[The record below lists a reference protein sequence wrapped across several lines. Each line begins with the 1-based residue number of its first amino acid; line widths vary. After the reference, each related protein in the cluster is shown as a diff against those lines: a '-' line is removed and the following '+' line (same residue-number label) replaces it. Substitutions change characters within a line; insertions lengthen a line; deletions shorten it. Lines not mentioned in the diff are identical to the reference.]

1 MKYVGSNQRINLS
14 WTISRGASKVK
25 EDFRRSSLFVFLT
38 SNNEQIPLN
47 YTLSE
52 NVITATL
59 TTGLP
64 EGVYGLLAVWFK
76 SACNPFEGGNDA
88 SLPPLGRMSRSQVDD
103 LFGITAVS
111 NEADY
116 SESSAVNIEVRSMV
130 ATYGYDGLSAYE
142 IAVIS
147 GQTALRQ
154 SEWVSNITELNK
166 RLSEIE
172 NAETLRQTAEASRSS
187 EEGKRVSSEIVRQ
200 QNENARQAAE
210 KKRTSLRYY
219 TEDTEG
225 DGSAEIHAGSIR
237 VYAGGSGKCLQLEGY
252 KVVVKSGLEDIV
264 LLPGPGYKAKVG
276 TKEIATVDMLES
288 IKNRLSAL
296 ENDSMT

>member
-59 TTGLP
+59 PTGLP

-154 SEWVSNITELNK
+154 SEWVSNITELNE

-172 NAETLRQTAEASRSS
+172 SAETQRQTAETSRSS
-187 EEGKRVSSEIVRQ
+187 AEDKRVSSEIVRQ

-219 TEDTEG
+219 TE
-225 DGSAEIHAGSIR
+225 GSGTASIR
-237 VYAGGSGKCLQLEGY
+237 ADIVSIEAVGSGTTLKLKGY
-252 KVVVKSGLEDIV
+252 RVEVQSGLDDIV
-264 LLPGPGYKAKVG
+264 LQPGPGYKVKIG

-296 ENDSMT
+296 ENDSMA

>member
-59 TTGLP
+59 PTGLP

-103 LFGITAVS
+103 MFGITAVS

-154 SEWVSNITELNK
+154 SEWVSNITELNE

-172 NAETLRQTAEASRSS
+172 IAETLRQTAEASRSS

-219 TEDTEG
+219 TEG
-225 DGSAEIHAGSIR
+225 DGSVEIHANSVR
-237 VYAGGSGKCLQLEGY
+237 VYAEGSTKGLQLEGY
-252 KVVVKSGLEDIV
+252 KVEVKSGLDDIV
-264 LLPGPGYKAKVG
+264 LQPGPGYKAKVG
-276 TKEIATVDMLES
+276 AKEIATVDMLES

>member
-47 YTLSE
+47 YTLGE

-59 TTGLP
+59 PTGLP

-76 SACNPFEGGNDA
+76 SASNPFEGGNDA

-154 SEWVSNITELNK
+154 SEWVSNITELNE

-172 NAETLRQTAEASRSS
+172 SAETLRQTAEASRSS
-187 EEGKRVSSEIVRQ
+187 AEGKRASSEIVRQ
-200 QNENARQAAE
+200 QNENARQEAE

-219 TEDTEG
+219 TEG
-225 DGSAEIHAGSIR
+225 DGSSEIHANSVR
-237 VYAGGSGKCLQLEGY
+237 VYAEGSVKGLQLEGY
-252 KVVVKSGLEDIV
+252 KVEVKSGLDNIV
-264 LLPGPGYKAKVG
+264 LSPGPGYKAKVG
-276 TKEIATVDMLES
+276 TKEIATVDMIEALQT
-288 IKNRLSAL
+288 RVAAL
-296 ENDSMT
+296 EGNK

>member
-47 YTLSE
+47 YTLGE

-59 TTGLP
+59 PTGLP

-76 SACNPFEGGNDA
+76 SASNPFEGGNDA
-88 SLPPLGRMSRSQVDD
+88 GLPPLGRMSRSQVDD

-154 SEWVSNITELNK
+154 SEWVSNITELNE
-166 RLSEIE
+166 RLSGIE
-172 NAETLRQTAEASRSS
+172 SAETLRQTAEASRSS
-187 EEGKRVSSEIVRQ
+187 AEGKRVSSEIVRQ

-219 TEDTEG
+219 TEG
-225 DGSAEIHAGSIR
+225 DGSVEIHADSIR
-237 VYAGGSGKCLQLEGY
+237 VYAEGSGKCLQLEGY
-252 KVVVKSGLEDIV
+252 KVVVKSGLDDIV

-296 ENDSMT
+296 ENNGMT

>member
-47 YTLSE
+47 YTLGE

-59 TTGLP
+59 PTELP

-76 SACNPFEGGNDA
+76 SASNPFEGGNDA
-88 SLPPLGRMSRSQVDD
+88 GLPPLGRMSRSQVDD

-154 SEWVSNITELNK
+154 SEWVSNITELNE
-166 RLSEIE
+166 RISEIE
-172 NAETLRQTAEASRSS
+172 SAETLRQTAEASRSS
-187 EEGKRVSSEIVRQ
+187 AEGKRVSSEIVRQ

-219 TEDTEG
+219 TEG
-225 DGSAEIHAGSIR
+225 DGSAEIHANSIR
-237 VYAGGSGKCLQLEGY
+237 VYAEGSGKCLQLEGY
-252 KVVVKSGLEDIV
+252 KVVVKSGLDDIV

-296 ENDSMT
+296 ENNSMA

>member
-59 TTGLP
+59 PTGLP

-76 SACNPFEGGNDA
+76 SASNPFEGGNDA
-88 SLPPLGRMSRSQVDD
+88 CLPPLGRMSRSQVDD
-103 LFGITAVS
+103 LFGITDVS

-154 SEWVSNITELNK
+154 SEWVSNITELNE
-166 RLSEIE
+166 RISEIE
-172 NAETLRQTAEASRSS
+172 SAETLRQTAETSRSS
-187 EEGKRVSSEIVRQ
+187 AEGKRVSSEIVRQ

-219 TEDTEG
+219 TEG
-225 DGSAEIHAGSIR
+225 DGSVEIHANSVR
-237 VYAGGSGKCLQLEGY
+237 VYAEGSTKGLQLEGY
-252 KVVVKSGLEDIV
+252 KVVVKSGLDDIV
-264 LLPGPGYKAKVG
+264 LLPGLGYKAKVG

-296 ENDSMT
+296 ENNSMA

>member
-59 TTGLP
+59 PTGLP

-154 SEWVSNITELNK
+154 SEWVSNITELNE

-172 NAETLRQTAEASRSS
+172 SAETQRQTAEASRSS
-187 EEGKRVSSEIVRQ
+187 AEDKRVSSEIVRQ

-219 TEDTEG
+219 TEG

-237 VYAGGSGKCLQLEGY
+237 VYAEGSGKCLQLEGY
-252 KVVVKSGLEDIV
+252 KVVVKSGLDDIV
-264 LLPGPGYKAKVG
+264 LLPGTGYKAKVG

-296 ENDSMT
+296 ENNSMV

>member
-59 TTGLP
+59 PTGLP

-154 SEWVSNITELNK
+154 SEWVSNITELNE

-172 NAETLRQTAEASRSS
+172 SAETLRQTAEASRSS
-187 EEGKRVSSEIVRQ
+187 AEGKRVSSEIVRQ

-219 TEDTEG
+219 TEG
-225 DGSAEIHAGSIR
+225 DGSAEIHADSIR
-237 VYAGGSGKCLQLEGY
+237 VYAEGSGKCLQLEGY
-252 KVVVKSGLEDIV
+252 KVVVKSGLDNIV
-264 LLPGPGYKAKVG
+264 FSPGPGYKVKVG

-288 IKNRLSAL
+288 IKNRLSVL
-296 ENDSMT
+296 ENNSMT

>member
-38 SNNEQIPLN
+38 SNNDQIPLN

-52 NVITATL
+52 NVITSTL
-59 TTGLP
+59 PTGLP

-76 SACNPFEGGNDA
+76 SACNPFEGGNDV

-154 SEWVSNITELNK
+154 SEWVSNITELNE

-219 TEDTEG
+219 TEG
-225 DGSAEIHAGSIR
+225 DGSAEIHANSVR
-237 VYAGGSGKCLQLEGY
+237 VYAEGSTKGLQLEGY
-252 KVVVKSGLEDIV
+252 KVVVKSGLDDIV
-264 LLPGPGYKAKVG
+264 LLPGPGYKVKIG
-276 TKEIATVDMLES
+276 TKEVATVDMLES
-288 IKNRLSAL
+288 IKNRLTAL
-296 ENDSMT
+296 ENNSMT

>member
-52 NVITATL
+52 NVITSTL
-59 TTGLP
+59 PTGLP

-76 SACNPFEGGNDA
+76 SACNPFEGGNDV

-154 SEWVSNITELNK
+154 SEWVSNITELNE
-166 RLSEIE
+166 RLSDVEI
-172 NAETLRQTAEASRSS
+172 AETLRQTAESSRSS
-187 EEGKRVSSEIVRQ
+187 AEGKRASSEIVRQ

-219 TEDTEG
+219 TEG
-225 DGSAEIHAGSIR
+225 DGSAEIHANSVR
-237 VYAGGSGKCLQLEGY
+237 VYAEGSTKGLQLEGY
-252 KVVVKSGLEDIV
+252 KVEVKSGLDDIV

-296 ENDSMT
+296 ENDSMV

>member
-59 TTGLP
+59 PTGLP

-76 SACNPFEGGNDA
+76 SASNPFEGGNDA
-88 SLPPLGRMSRSQVDD
+88 CLPPLGRMSRSQVDD

-147 GQTALRQ
+147 GQTTLRQ
-154 SEWVSNITELNK
+154 SEWVSNITELNE

-172 NAETLRQTAEASRSS
+172 
-187 EEGKRVSSEIVRQ
+187 
-200 QNENARQAAE
+200 
-210 KKRTSLRYY
+210 KKLTSLRHY
-219 TEDTEG
+219 TEG
-225 DGSAEIHAGSIR
+225 DNSAEIHANSVR
-237 VYAGGSGKCLQLEGY
+237 VYAEGSVKGLQLEGY
-252 KVVVKSGLEDIV
+252 KVEVKSGLDDIV
-264 LLPGPGYKAKVG
+264 LSPGPGYKAKIG

-296 ENDSMT
+296 ENDSMV

>member
-52 NVITATL
+52 NVITSTL
-59 TTGLP
+59 PTGLP

-76 SACNPFEGGNDA
+76 SACNPFEGGNDV

-116 SESSAVNIEVRSMV
+116 SESSAVNIEVHSMV

-154 SEWVSNITELNK
+154 SEWVSNITELNE
-166 RLSEIE
+166 RLSDVEI
-172 NAETLRQTAEASRSS
+172 AETLRQTAESSRSS
-187 EEGKRVSSEIVRQ
+187 AEGKRASSEIVRQ
-200 QNENARQAAE
+200 QNEKARQEAE

-219 TEDTEG
+219 TEG
-225 DGSAEIHAGSIR
+225 DNSAEIHANSVR
-237 VYAGGSGKCLQLEGY
+237 VYAEGSVKGLQLEGY
-252 KVVVKSGLEDIV
+252 KVEVKSGLDDIV

-296 ENDSMT
+296 ENDSMV

>member
-25 EDFRRSSLFVFLT
+25 EDFRRSSLFVFLM

-59 TTGLP
+59 PTGLP

-76 SACNPFEGGNDA
+76 SACNPFEGGNDV

-103 LFGITAVS
+103 LFGITDVS

-116 SESSAVNIEVRSMV
+116 SESSAVNIEVHSMV

-154 SEWVSNITELNK
+154 SEWVSNITELNE
-166 RLSEIE
+166 RLSDVEI
-172 NAETLRQTAEASRSS
+172 AETLRQTAESSRSS
-187 EEGKRVSSEIVRQ
+187 AEGKRASSEIVRQ
-200 QNENARQAAE
+200 QNEKARQEAE

-219 TEDTEG
+219 TEG
-225 DGSAEIHAGSIR
+225 DNSAEIHANSVR
-237 VYAGGSGKCLQLEGY
+237 VYAEGSVKGLQLEGY
-252 KVVVKSGLEDIV
+252 KVEVKSGLDDIV

-296 ENDSMT
+296 ENDSMV

>member
-47 YTLSE
+47 YTLGE

-59 TTGLP
+59 PTELP

-76 SACNPFEGGNDA
+76 SASNPFEGGNDA
-88 SLPPLGRMSRSQVDD
+88 GLPPLGRMSRSQVDD

-154 SEWVSNITELNK
+154 SEWVSNITELNE
-166 RLSEIE
+166 RISEIE
-172 NAETLRQTAEASRSS
+172 SAETLRQTAEASRSS
-187 EEGKRVSSEIVRQ
+187 AEGKRVSSEIVRQ

-219 TEDTEG
+219 TEG
-225 DGSAEIHAGSIR
+225 DGSAEIHADSIC
-237 VYAGGSGKCLQLEGY
+237 VYAEGSGKCLQLEGY
-252 KVVVKSGLEDIV
+252 KVVVKSGLDDIV

-296 ENDSMT
+296 ENNSMA

>member
-59 TTGLP
+59 PTGLP

-76 SACNPFEGGNDA
+76 SASNPFEGGNDA

-154 SEWVSNITELNK
+154 SEWVSNITELNE

-172 NAETLRQTAEASRSS
+172 SAETLRQTAEASRSS
-187 EEGKRVSSEIVRQ
+187 AEGKRVSSEIVRQ

-219 TEDTEG
+219 TEG
-225 DGSAEIHAGSIR
+225 DGSAEIHADSIR
-237 VYAGGSGKCLQLEGY
+237 VYAEGSGKCLQLEGY
-252 KVVVKSGLEDIV
+252 KVVVKSGLDNIV
-264 LLPGPGYKAKVG
+264 FSPGPGYKVKVG

-296 ENDSMT
+296 ENNSME

>member
-59 TTGLP
+59 PTGLP

-154 SEWVSNITELNK
+154 SEWVSNITELNE

-172 NAETLRQTAEASRSS
+172 SAETLRQTAEASRSS
-187 EEGKRVSSEIVRQ
+187 AEGKRVSSEIVRQ

-219 TEDTEG
+219 TEG
-225 DGSAEIHAGSIR
+225 DGSAEIHANSIR
-237 VYAGGSGKCLQLEGY
+237 VYAEGSTKGLQLEGY
-252 KVVVKSGLEDIV
+252 KVVVKSGLDDIV
-264 LLPGPGYKAKVG
+264 LLPGPGYKANVG

-288 IKNRLSAL
+288 IKNRLSVL
-296 ENDSMT
+296 ENNSMT

>member
-59 TTGLP
+59 PTGLP

-154 SEWVSNITELNK
+154 SEWVSNITELNE

-172 NAETLRQTAEASRSS
+172 SAETSRQTAEASRSS

-219 TEDTEG
+219 TEG
-225 DGSAEIHAGSIR
+225 DGSVEIHANSVR
-237 VYAGGSGKCLQLEGY
+237 VYAEGSTKGLQLEGY
-252 KVVVKSGLEDIV
+252 KVEVKSGLDDIV
-264 LLPGPGYKAKVG
+264 LQPGPGYKAKVG
-276 TKEIATVDMLES
+276 AKEIATVDMLES

-296 ENDSMT
+296 ENDSMA

>member
-59 TTGLP
+59 PTGLP

-154 SEWVSNITELNK
+154 SEWVSNITQLNE
-166 RLSEIE
+166 RLREIE

-219 TEDTEG
+219 TE
-225 DGSAEIHAGSIR
+225 GSGTASIR
-237 VYAGGSGKCLQLEGY
+237 ADIVSIEAVGSGTTLKLKGY
-252 KVVVKSGLEDIV
+252 RVEVQSGLDDIV
-264 LLPGPGYKAKVG
+264 LQPGPGYKVTIG

-296 ENDSMT
+296 ENDSMV

>member
-59 TTGLP
+59 PTGLP

-154 SEWVSNITELNK
+154 SEWVSNITELNE
-166 RLSEIE
+166 RISEIE
-172 NAETLRQTAEASRSS
+172 SAETLRQTAEASRSS
-187 EEGKRVSSEIVRQ
+187 AEGKRVSSEIVRQ

-219 TEDTEG
+219 TEG
-225 DGSAEIHAGSIR
+225 DSSAEIHANSVR
-237 VYAGGSGKCLQLEGY
+237 VYAEGSTKGLQLEGY
-252 KVVVKSGLEDIV
+252 KVEVKSGLDDIV

-296 ENDSMT
+296 ENNSME

>member
-59 TTGLP
+59 PTGLP

-154 SEWVSNITELNK
+154 SEWVSNITELNE

-172 NAETLRQTAEASRSS
+172 IAETLRQTAEASRSS

-210 KKRTSLRYY
+210 KKRTSLRYH
-219 TEDTEG
+219 TEG
-225 DGSAEIHAGSIR
+225 DGSVEIHANSVR
-237 VYAGGSGKCLQLEGY
+237 VYAEGSTKGLQLEGY
-252 KVVVKSGLEDIV
+252 KVEVKSGLDDIV
-264 LLPGPGYKAKVG
+264 LQPGPGYKAKVG
-276 TKEIATVDMLES
+276 AKEIATVDMLES

>member
-47 YTLSE
+47 YTLGE
-52 NVITATL
+52 NVITVTL
-59 TTGLP
+59 PTGLP

-76 SACNPFEGGNDA
+76 SASNPFEGGNDA

-154 SEWVSNITELNK
+154 SEWVSNITELNE

-172 NAETLRQTAEASRSS
+172 SAETLRQTAETSRSS
-187 EEGKRVSSEIVRQ
+187 AEGKRVSSEIVRQ

-219 TEDTEG
+219 TEG
-225 DGSAEIHAGSIR
+225 DGSVEIHANSVR
-237 VYAGGSGKCLQLEGY
+237 VYAEGSTKGLQLEGY
-252 KVVVKSGLEDIV
+252 KVEVKSGLDDIV

-288 IKNRLSAL
+288 IKNRLSVL
-296 ENDSMT
+296 ENNSMT

>member
-88 SLPPLGRMSRSQVDD
+88 GLPPLGRMSRSQVDD

-154 SEWVSNITELNK
+154 SEWVSNITELNE

-172 NAETLRQTAEASRSS
+172 SAETSRQTAEASRSS
-187 EEGKRVSSEIVRQ
+187 AEGKRVSSEIVRQ

-219 TEDTEG
+219 TEG
-225 DGSAEIHAGSIR
+225 DGSAEIHANSVR
-237 VYAGGSGKCLQLEGY
+237 VYAEGSVKGLQLEGY
-252 KVVVKSGLEDIV
+252 KVEVKSGLDDIV
-264 LLPGPGYKAKVG
+264 LLPGPGYKVKVG

>member
-59 TTGLP
+59 PTGLP

-76 SACNPFEGGNDA
+76 SASNPFEGGNDA

-111 NEADY
+111 TEADY

-154 SEWVSNITELNK
+154 SEWVSNITELNE

-172 NAETLRQTAEASRSS
+172 RAETLRQTAETSRSS

-219 TEDTEG
+219 TEG
-225 DGSAEIHAGSIR
+225 DGSAEIHANSVL
-237 VYAGGSGKCLQLEGY
+237 VYAEGRTKGLQLEGY
-252 KVVVKSGLEDIV
+252 KVEVKSGLDDIV
-264 LLPGPGYKAKVG
+264 LLPGPGYKVKVG

-296 ENDSMT
+296 ENDSMV